1 MDIPCLIPYRSM
13 INITVTEKKK
23 GNTGIDFTHIII
35 VVTFVLIDN
44 VIVKVMSASLCF
56 HLNTLG

>member
-1 MDIPCLIPYRSM
+1 MIPYRSM
-13 INITVTEKKK
+13 INNTVTEKK

-44 VIVKVMSASLCF
+44 VIVKVMSASPCF

>member
-1 MDIPCLIPYRSM
+1 MIPYRSM
-13 INITVTEKKK
+13 INITVTEKK

-44 VIVKVMSASLCF
+44 VIVKVMSASPCF